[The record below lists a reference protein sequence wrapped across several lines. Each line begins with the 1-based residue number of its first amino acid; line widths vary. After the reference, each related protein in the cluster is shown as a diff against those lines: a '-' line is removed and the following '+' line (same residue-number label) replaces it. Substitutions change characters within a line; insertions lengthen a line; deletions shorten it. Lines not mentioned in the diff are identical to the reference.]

1 MIEEHR
7 PPISIFGIRLK
18 PLIVFIIFLFS
29 LLIVF
34 DSLDFKRFVSDYR
47 PFPPSEK
54 ATEKITPDQNIN
66 DIVATPEMISKAMK
80 EIQLEKVQQI
90 ETKENVLPEDRFFY
104 IVELTT
110 GGNLEAMDVVMEPDE
125 VIILSS
131 SGIRTVIPRNSVKK
145 ISRFK
150 LPPLQQ

>member
-18 PLIVFIIFLFS
+18 PLIIVIIFLFS

-34 DSLDFKRFVSDYR
+34 DPLDFKRFVSDYR
-47 PFPPSEK
+47 PFPPPEK

-104 IVELTT
+104 IIELTT
-110 GGNLEAMDVVMEPDE
+110 GGTLKAMDVVMEPDE